1 MPLAQTQPNAM
12 MWAKGH
18 STRARS
24 TEPHLQLNLGQN
36 RGVHV
41 VVDRLKCE
49 SNGLCV
55 GYAPEVFEI
64 SDDDEL
70 VVLEESPSEG
80 RRTAVE
86 LAVRMCPKQALSLT
100 V

>member
-1 MPLAQTQPNAM
+1 MVQTQPDAM
-12 MWAKGH
+12 MCRRVCRPRLQ
-18 STRARS
+18 SN
-24 TEPHLQLNLGQN
+24 EPHLQPNLGQN
-36 RGVHV
+36 GRVHV

-55 GYAPEVFEI
+55 GYAPDVFEI

-100 V
+100 I

>member
-1 MPLAQTQPNAM
+1 MDVADTTQ
-12 MWAKGH
+12 
-18 STRARS
+18 R
-24 TEPHLQLNLGQN
+24 HLRPNLGQN
-36 RGVHV
+36 DWVHV

-55 GYAPEVFEI
+55 GYAPDVFEI

-100 V
+100 A